1 MANKTETRK
10 SDESK
15 EIITTDYFVYYYNRI
30 KGENDTIEIVRDKE
44 RQVKGIDIILNYK
57 GKKYTIDLKAN
68 TDYINQ
74 KKPLWSFVQEITTLN
89 NDKVPIIGWLLNT
102 NLENEYLSFLW
113 IDKTKDGK
121 LTCAEDIESAE
132 IAIVKKEKIIN
143 YLANLGMTR
152 ELLLSIAYD
161 LRYHNGENVEELTD
175 GKYKAVVSQYGKIY
189 VGNKYKDGFGIVFSK
204 TNKDEQPVN
213 VMVPR
218 KVLIGLSEIH
228 NKITPDFI
236 Y

>member
-10 SDESK
+10 GDESK
-15 EIITTDYFVYYYNRI
+15 EIITTDAFIDYYNRI

-44 RQVKGIDIILNYK
+44 RQVKGIDVILNYK

-74 KKPLWSFVQEITTLN
+74 EKPLWSFVQEITTLN
-89 NDKVPIIGWLLNT
+89 NNGAPMIGWLLNT
-102 NLENEYLSFLW
+102 NLENEYISFMW

-152 ELLLSIAYD
+152 DLLLSIAFD
-161 LRYHNGENVEELTD
+161 LRYHNGENVETLTD
-175 GKYKAVVSQYGKIY
+175 GKYKAVSQFGRIY

-204 TNKDEQPVN
+204 EGKDEQPVN

>member
-15 EIITTDYFVYYYNRI
+15 EIITTDIFVNYFNRI

-44 RQVKGIDIILNYK
+44 RQVKGIDFILNYK

-68 TDYINQ
+68 TDYMNQ
-74 KKPLWSFVQEITTLN
+74 EKPLGSFVQEITTLN
-89 NDKVPIIGWLLNT
+89 NKKVPIIGWLLNT
-102 NLENEYLSFLW
+102 NLENEYISFLW

-121 LTCAEDIESAE
+121 FTCAEDIERAE

-152 ELLLSIAYD
+152 DLLLSIAHD
-161 LRYHNGENVEELTD
+161 LRFHNGENVEELTG
-175 GKYKAVVSQYGKIY
+175 GKYKAVSQYGRIY
-189 VGNKYKDGFGIVFSK
+189 VGNKYKDGFGIVFSNTK
-204 TNKDEQPVN
+204 KDEQPVN